1 MVGFVVDFAKKIV
14 RKKNYFSA
22 ILRGLFCCFLA
33 E

>member
-1 MVGFVVDFAKKIV
+1 MVVFVVDFHEKIV

-22 ILRGLFCCFLA
+22 LLQGLFCCFLA